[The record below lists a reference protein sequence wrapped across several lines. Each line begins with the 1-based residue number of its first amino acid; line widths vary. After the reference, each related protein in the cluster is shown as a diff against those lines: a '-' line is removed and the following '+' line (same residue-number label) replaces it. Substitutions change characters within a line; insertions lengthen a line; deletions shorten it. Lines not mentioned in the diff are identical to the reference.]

1 MYLTQIP
8 FSDFFLE
15 KKIEKKYL
23 PIGSTASH
31 VISFLSR
38 ISSFYKQRRL
48 LQLKFKFKSIKKHSL
63 VCTYTN
69 RYCIGTVRFFKILY
83 TLFIKNIRV
92 YKNIS
97 SKFAYISL

>member
-1 MYLTQIP
+1 MWMYLTQIP
-8 FSDFFLE
+8 FSDFFRKK

-48 LQLKFKFKSIKKHSL
+48 LHVHIQ
-63 VCTYTN
+63 T
-69 RYCIGTVRFFKILY
+69 GTV
-83 TLFIKNIRV
+83 
-92 YKNIS
+92 
-97 SKFAYISL
+97 